1 MNNYLDTVRH
11 PVVSIER
18 QPILSE
24 DLLAQD
30 SLQSSESLEEL
41 MEEVQHMELSSSDQ
55 RYMIEDAFIKRFPS
69 LWALKYKTIKG
80 KPTTY
85 ISTKSPFKHRP
96 WQQVILDDSHPN
108 KVVEK
113 SRQLGLSET
122 GMTEVLHF
130 LAVHENTKAMYIFP
144 RNQQMIDFS
153 KSRIA
158 PVFQSSEYF
167 SNLIDKEVNSVSTK
181 KILSS
186 YLFMRSGWG
195 GALGE
200 GADIDHLSIDEYDR
214 MKDGVELS
222 FQEGLKSSKWG
233 LMRRWSTPTIPGRG
247 INALYQKS
255 DQMRYIW
262 TCSHCGHK
270 QFLTFE
276 DNLIQVNPNGVNNIT
291 QEIEDGTFIIGCK
304 KCKKE
309 LDRWSVGEWVAQYP
323 SIKEIRGYHISQLDA
338 TWISAD
344 DIMRRKFNYSSKQ
357 LFFNYVIGEP
367 YASEGLL
374 ITDEDIKA
382 AVRLPKEVMSRTNNY
397 VAISAGIDWGD
408 ISYMVVLGIK
418 ANGAVDLLNLYSV
431 ADDSKQ
437 PLKSVSFF
445 CALLRAYQPNIVVAD
460 AGYGAD
466 RNTYGFTQFPSAWYS
481 CYWTTSKDA
490 NAKVRFKDQ
499 YNESAHEILVDKTV
513 KIQRTLHSLK
523 GRLIGL
529 FPWCEKIA
537 MLALHCKNTRIM
549 DEESDGLVYQRATRV
564 GPDHYTCALTYA
576 LIGVDKLT
584 NYNIKFNTGT
594 EFEFI

>member
-1 MNNYLDTVRH
+1 MSKQPVERQAITGIIRQ
-11 PVVSIER
+11 PVVSN
-18 QPILSE
+18 S
-24 DLLAQD
+24 LLVQD
-30 SLQSSESLEEL
+30 SEQSNSNFDQLL
-41 MEEVQHMELSSSDQ
+41 NEVQQLELSSSDQ
-55 RYMIEDAFIKRFPS
+55 RYMIEDAFIRRFPS

-85 ISTKSPFKHRP
+85 VSTKSPFKHRP
-96 WQQVILDDSHPN
+96 WQQAILDDVHPN
-108 KVVEK
+108 KVIEK
-113 SRQLGLSET
+113 SRQLGLSEV

-130 LAVHENTKAMYIFP
+130 LATHDNTKAMYIFP

-158 PVFQSSEYF
+158 PVFQGSEYF
-167 SNLIDKEVNSVSTK
+167 QSLIDKEVNSVSTK

-200 GADIDHLSIDEYDR
+200 GADVDHLDIDEYDR
-214 MKDGVELS
+214 MKEGVELS
-222 FQEGLKSSKWG
+222 FQEGLKSSQWG

-247 INALYQKS
+247 INNLYQKS
-255 DQMRYIW
+255 DQMRYIH
-262 TCSHCGHK
+262 TCPHCGYK

-276 DNLIQVNPNGVNNIT
+276 DNLIQVKPHGVNNVT

-304 KCKKE
+304 KCKQE
-309 LDRWSVGEWVAQYP
+309 LDRWAMGEWVAQYP
-323 SIKEIRGYHISQLDA
+323 SIRETRGYHISQLDA
-338 TWISAD
+338 VWISAD
-344 DIMRRKFNYSSKQ
+344 DIMRRKFSYSSKQ

-382 AVRLPKEVMSRTNNY
+382 AVRLPKEVMSRTSTY
-397 VAISAGIDWGD
+397 VAIAAGIDWGD
-408 ISYMVVLGIK
+408 VSYMAVLGIK

-431 ADDSKQ
+431 QDDSKQ
-437 PLKSVSFF
+437 PLRSVSFF
-445 CALLRAYQPNIVVAD
+445 CAILRAYQPNIVVAD

-466 RNTYGFTQFPSAWYS
+466 RNSYGYTQYPSSWYS

-523 GRLIGL
+523 GRLIGM
-529 FPWCEKIA
+529 FPWGEKLA
-537 MLALHCKNTRIM
+537 TFALHCKNTRIM
-549 DEESDGLVYQRATRV
+549 DEESDGMIYQRATRI
-564 GPDHYTCALTYA
+564 GPDHYVCAITYG

-584 NYNIKFNTGT
+584 NYNIKFNTGV
-594 EFEFI
+594 EFDFM